1 MLAQNASMGKKCRSI
16 PVKFYEVFEQV
27 GDLALSVYE
36 HYYREIAPIYLYQ
49 FSNVVKV
56 VVKIDRRS
64 TAITDHKIMF
74 KIILYN

>member
-36 HYYREIAPIYLYQ
+36 HYYREITPIYLYQ

-56 VVKIDRRS
+56 DRRS